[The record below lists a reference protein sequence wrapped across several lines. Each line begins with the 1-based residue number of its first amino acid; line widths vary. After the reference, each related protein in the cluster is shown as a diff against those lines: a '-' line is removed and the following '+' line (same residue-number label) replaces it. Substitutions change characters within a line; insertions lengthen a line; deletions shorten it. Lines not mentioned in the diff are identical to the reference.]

1 MKYPVSGQAT
11 GIPDATQAINLMGR
25 GITANRTVFLQKVHF
40 FKDIVGE
47 ARVGLFDV
55 TMATGAPSTTALKWM
70 SGLEYDQDIVL
81 EQVFPGQGLEFKYGC
96 CVGLQA
102 GSTCTG
108 MTVCAGIGFER

>member
-11 GIPDATQAINLMGR
+11 GVPDATQAINLMGMA
-25 GITANRTVFLQKVHF
+25 ITTNRTLFLQKVWF

-70 SGLEYDQDIVL
+70 SGMEYDQDIIL
-81 EQVFPGQGLEFKYGC
+81 TEEFPGNGLEFKYGC
-96 CVGLQA
+96 CVGLQTS
-102 GSTCTG
+102 STSTG
-108 MTVCAGIGFER
+108 LTICAGVGYER